1 MTVEVLAAS
10 SVRVGAAA
18 ADRDAAIDLVGGIL
32 VASGSVTSEYV
43 AEMRA
48 RERIVSTYLGN
59 GIALPHGTNE
69 ARTAVRRTGLAVAQF
84 PQGVPWGEDRAYLVI
99 GLAALAEEHIGVL
112 SRLATILGDEALCQR
127 LAVTAE
133 AGEIYRTLSQPDG
146 EPAATLGTPASRPDE
161 IARGLTI
168 TNPHGLHARPAAAVV
183 DRARAFDARVT
194 LEANGRRADAR
205 SITGLLG
212 LGAAVGDAVR
222 IVAQGPAA
230 AAAIDAVAAIL
241 TTTSES

>member
-1 MTVEVLAAS
+1 MSVEVLPAS
-10 SVRVGAAA
+10 AVRVGAVA
-18 ADRDAAIDLVGGIL
+18 ADRDGAIEVVGRMLVE
-32 VASGSVTSEYV
+32 SGSVTPDYV

-84 PQGVPWGEDRAYLVI
+84 PHGVPWGDERAFIVI
-99 GLAALAEEHIGVL
+99 GLAALAEEHIAVL

-127 LAVTAE
+127 LAATSD
-133 AGEIYRTLSQPDG
+133 AGEIYRTLSQSDG
-146 EPAATLGTPASRPDE
+146 EPAALGRTPVRPDE
-161 IARGLTI
+161 IVRELTI

-183 DRARAFDARVT
+183 ERARRFDARVI

-205 SITGLLG
+205 SITALLG
-212 LGAAVGDAVR
+212 LGAAVGDDVR
-222 IVAQGPAA
+222 ITAQGGDATG
-230 AAAIDAVAAIL
+230 AVAAVSAIL
-241 TTTSES
+241 TSTSGT

>member
-1 MTVEVLAAS
+1 VSVEVLPAS

-18 ADRDAAIDLVGGIL
+18 PDSDAAIDTVGGML
-32 VASGSVTSEYV
+32 VESGCVTSEYV

-69 ARTAVRRTGLAVAQF
+69 GRTAVRRTGLAVAQF
-84 PQGVPWGEDRAYLVI
+84 PAGVPWGEERAYLVI
-99 GLAALAEEHIGVL
+99 GLAALAEEHIGVMA
-112 SRLATILGDEALCQR
+112 RLATILGDEALCLR
-127 LAVTAE
+127 LAMTTDAN
-133 AGEIYRTLSQPDG
+133 EIYKTLTQTDDQ
-146 EPAATLGTPASRPDE
+146 PAAGHEPLARPDE
-161 IARGLTI
+161 IARRLKI

-183 DRARAFDARVT
+183 ERARQFDARVI

-212 LGAAVGDAVR
+212 LGAAVGDDVR
-222 IVAQGPAA
+222 IVAQGSQAA
-230 AAAIDAVAAIL
+230 QAMEAVTAIL
-241 TTTSES
+241 TSENEV

>member
-1 MTVEVLAAS
+1 MSVEVLPAS
-10 SVRVGAAA
+10 SVRVGASAP
-18 ADRDAAIDLVGGIL
+18 DRDAAIDLVGRML
-32 VASGSVTSEYV
+32 VESGCVTSDYV

-69 ARTAVRRTGLAVAQF
+69 GRAAVRRTGLAVVQF
-84 PQGVPWGEDRAYLVI
+84 PSGVSWGEENAYLVI

-112 SRLATILGDEALCQR
+112 ARLATILGDEALCQR
-127 LAVTAE
+127 LAVTTDAN
-133 AGEIYRTLSQPDG
+133 EIYKTLSQDDG
-146 EPAATLGTPASRPDE
+146 EPEAGHDPSVRPDE
-161 IARGLTI
+161 ITRRLTI

-183 DRARAFDARVT
+183 ARARAFEARVI

-212 LGAAVGDAVR
+212 LGAAVGDDVR
-222 IVAQGPAA
+222 IVAQGGDAA
-230 AAAIDAVAAIL
+230 QAVDAVSAIL
-241 TTTSES
+241 TSTSEV

>member
-1 MTVEVLAAS
+1 MSAEVLPAS

-18 ADRDAAIDLVGGIL
+18 ADRDAAIDLVGAML
-32 VASGSVTSEYV
+32 VESGSVIGDYV

-69 ARTAVRRTGLAVAQF
+69 ARTAVRRTALAVVQF
-84 PQGVPWGEDRAYLVI
+84 PQGVPWGDERAYLVI

-112 SRLATILGDEALCQR
+112 SRLATVLGDEALCRR
-127 LAVTAE
+127 LAVTPDAS
-133 AGEIYRTLSQPDG
+133 EIYRTLSQLDG
-146 EPAATLGTPASRPDE
+146 EPDTAHDPPSRPDE
-161 IARGLTI
+161 IVRRLTI

-183 DRARAFDARVT
+183 ERARRFDARLT

-205 SITGLLG
+205 SITSLLG
-212 LGAAVGDAVR
+212 LGAAVGDDVR
-222 IVAQGPAA
+222 LVAQGADAA
-230 AAAIDAVAAIL
+230 QALDAVSTIL
-241 TTTSES
+241 TSTSEL